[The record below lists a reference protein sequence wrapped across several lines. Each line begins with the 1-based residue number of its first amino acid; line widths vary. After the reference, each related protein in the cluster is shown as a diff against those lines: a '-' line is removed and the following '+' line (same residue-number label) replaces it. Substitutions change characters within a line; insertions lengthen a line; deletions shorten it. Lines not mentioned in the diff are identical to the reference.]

1 MALRRPLRRLRV
13 APLAFVEDRG
23 WQHVWGG
30 LSVLSLA
37 GFGLAMAGD
46 GIVKG
51 QITVHFSVIQRASQ
65 PRTFWAAVV
74 LVAAA
79 SAGVVVSGLWV
90 LFFKPWLG
98 SKPNQYVGNELVL

>member
-1 MALRRPLRRLRV
+1 MCLDRLMWLCGGLFV
-13 APLAFVEDRG
+13 AFGLCGLAFVEARG
-23 WQHVWGG
+23 WQNVWGG

-65 PRTFWAAVV
+65 PRTFWASVV

-90 LFFKPWLG
+90 LFFKPW
-98 SKPNQYVGNELVL
+98 

>member
-1 MALRRPLRRLRV
+1 MRLDRLMWLCAGLFV
-13 APLAFVEDRG
+13 AFGLPLAFVEDRG

-51 QITVHFSVIQRASQ
+51 QIRVHFSVIQRASQ
-65 PRTFWAAVV
+65 PRTFWASVV

-90 LFFKPWLG
+90 LFFKPW
-98 SKPNQYVGNELVL
+98 